1 MNYCKST
8 QTNLR
13 RFLPLCNGKSA
24 LCCIVGYCCCVFAL
38 LCYSFAPS
46 ALVAQTTS
54 TKPSE
59 KSDKT
64 DKNKE
69 QPLELPEFVITGVEA
84 IDVPGGTKQRPAP
97 TPRLSAE
104 ELNRLNPLEK
114 QTLKMLPPPRLPE
127 LALAKQ
133 AFQGF
138 VRGEFGMFLTPSLEA
153 GYHAVWNDF
162 DLYARV
168 ASVGSAGHLPNADF
182 LNVSAEVQSSYIAAD
197 KFFFFG
203 GSKTDSHLRFRAQQ
217 YQFFGED
224 ITSGNSLYRAVT
236 SVGGGLQTHGT
247 FESLAYSMGASFDHL
262 GLGLQWFDGVSIA
275 TQSLARGNLLLKT
288 PLDATKQLWLGGR
301 TAIDLQVLS
310 LPSATLYFWETTAQA
325 EYSTPQASSSSD
337 AASLRVTAELGV
349 QVLRSQPRPEE
360 ATNSTEFLANINAEL
375 RASPLLTV
383 RGGFR
388 TGSVPNSYHTML
400 HDNPYLHERAFVQY
414 SRSLYDIRLQAF
426 IHPSSALT
434 FALGGRLHSVER
446 YRAFSTARDIA
457 LRGIGFGVLYMN
469 AVLTSVDAE
478 LLWLLS
484 RTDRLSINA
493 VYTDATPGTPR
504 QGVRQPDVVPYIA
517 PLHCALDYERW
528 WTDSFSTTLG
538 VLYVGERWGSAF
550 EGVVLPSFVNL
561 RLGAHYGFSE
571 RLSAFVRSENLLNQ
585 RIVLWQG
592 YQERGVFVSV
602 GATFKF

>member
-1 MNYCKST
+1 M
-8 QTNLR
+8 
-13 RFLPLCNGKSA
+13 FL
-24 LCCIVGYCCCVFAL
+24 CVFLSML
-38 LCYSFAPS
+38 LCSA

-54 TKPSE
+54 TKPSD
-59 KSDKT
+59 KSDKS
-64 DKNKE
+64 DKKSE

-138 VRGEFGMFLTPSLEA
+138 VRGEFGMFLTPSVEA
-153 GYHAVWNDF
+153 GYHAVWKDF

-168 ASVGSAGHLPNADF
+168 AGVGSAGHLPNADF
-182 LNVSAEVQSSYIAAD
+182 LTISADVQSSYIAAD

-203 GSKTDSHLRFRAQQ
+203 GSKTDSYLRFRAQQ
-217 YQFFGED
+217 YQLFGSENAPRPFSINRALTD
-224 ITSGNSLYRAVT
+224 I
-236 SVGGGLQTHGT
+236 GGGLQTNGT
-247 FESLAYSMGASFDHL
+247 FESLVYSMGASFDYV
-262 GLGLQWFDGVSIA
+262 GLGLRWFDGVDIA
-275 TQSLARGNLLLKT
+275 AQSLARGNLSLKT

-301 TAIDLQVLS
+301 TNIDFQVL
-310 LPSATLYFWETTAQA
+310 LPPQATLYFWETAARA
-325 EYSTPQASSSSD
+325 EYSTPQANSSDD
-337 AASLRVTAELGV
+337 AASLRVTAEVGV
-349 QVLRSQPRPEE
+349 QVLRSQTRPDE
-360 ATNSTEFLANINAEL
+360 ATNSTEPMANINAEL

-400 HDNPYLHERAFVQY
+400 HDNPYLNAQAFVQY
-414 SRSLYDIRLQAF
+414 SRSLYDIRLQALM
-426 IHPSSALT
+426 HPLSALT

-446 YRAFSTARDIA
+446 YQTFSTARRVSSFGD
-457 LRGIGFGVLYMN
+457 LGFQAIYMN

-484 RTDRLSINA
+484 RTDRLSMNA
-493 VYTDATPGTPR
+493 VYTGATLGAPI
-504 QGVRQPDVVPYIA
+504 QGVSPIQQPEVVPYIA
-517 PLHCALDYERW
+517 PLRCALDYERW
-528 WTDSFSTTLG
+528 WTDGFSTTVG
-538 VLYVGERWGSAF
+538 ALYVGERWGSAF

-561 RLGAHYGFSE
+561 RLGAQYAFSE
-571 RLSAFVRSENLLNQ
+571 RLSAFVRGENLLNQ
-585 RIVLWQG
+585 QIFLWQG

-602 GATFKF
+602 GGMFKF